1 MSGHKPIE
9 KLCIPTF
16 ASTEQAVE
24 WGSHLDAEQHATL
37 VKAQRALSDTA
48 LGDYDPQRMMNLA
61 TQSQLMSEAA
71 EASPPA

>member
-1 MSGHKPIE
+1 MSRHQLVE

-16 ASTEQAVE
+16 ASTEYAVE
-24 WGSHLDAEQHATL
+24 WGSHLNAVQHATL

-48 LGDYDPQRMMNLA
+48 LGDYDLQRMMNLA
-61 TQSQLMSEAA
+61 TQSQLMREAA

>member
-1 MSGHKPIE
+1 MSRHKPVE

-16 ASTEQAVE
+16 ASTEYAVE

-48 LGDYDPQRMMNLA
+48 LGEYDLQRMMNLA
-61 TQSQLMSEAA
+61 TQSQLMREAA
-71 EASPPA
+71 EASPLA